1 MTEIGLTQEQID
13 AMLGGGG
20 GGDAAAAGGPSSDD
34 LATLADFERETMGNM
49 PSVLNAMT
57 GAEYELAGVEF
68 AKTNPGELADLA
80 GSDLIFSIPI
90 EVDGPMTHLLM
101 LEAGFSKEVA
111 AALTGGEPGEDPELN
126 EMELSAIQEVVSQ
139 ANGTYLT
146 NLGAA
151 LKKSVAGESIS
162 KVDADAA
169 AQLIDDTALIGTMT
183 ISRGEAGSAQIRHII
198 PGALADMILGE
209 LGTSAAPEPAP
220 AAAPAAAPQ
229 ATPPAAAPAPAPQ
242 PDPVSAAL
250 PTESIAAPAVSSGSV
265 MGPATE
271 FQPATFSQLTEP
283 MDPVDTRNLDIL
295 LDVPLEV
302 TVELGKTRIPIR
314 QILEYCQ
321 GSLITLDKLAGE
333 PIDLLVNGKYFA
345 KGEVVVID
353 ENFGVRITSILS
365 PAERI
370 AQLS

>member
-13 AMLGGGG
+13 AMLSGG
-20 GGDAAAAGGPSSDD
+20 GGDAGSAGPSSDD
-34 LATLADFERETMGNM
+34 LVALADFERETMGNL

-57 GAEYELAGVEF
+57 GTDYQLSVIEF
-68 AKTNPGELADLA
+68 ARTNAGELADLA
-80 GSDLIFSIPI
+80 GQDLIFSIPI
-90 EVDGPMTHLLM
+90 EVDGPVTHLIM
-101 LEAGFSKEVA
+101 LEAGFSKEIA
-111 AALTGGEPGEDPELN
+111 AALTGGEADGDPSLSD
-126 EMELSAIQEVVSQ
+126 MELSAIQEVVSQ
-139 ANGTYLT
+139 VNGTYLT

-151 LKKSVAGESIS
+151 LKKGVSGESIA
-162 KVDADAA
+162 KVDVEAA
-169 AQLIDDTALIGTMT
+169 AGFVDDEALIGSLA
-183 ISRGEAGSAQIRHII
+183 IERGDGTTAQVRHIL
-198 PGALADMILGE
+198 PGPLANLILGE
-209 LGTSAAPEPAP
+209 IGGAAAPAPEP
-220 AAAPAAAPQ
+220 AAAPAS
-229 ATPPAAAPAPAPQ
+229 AAAPGPAPP
-242 PDPVSAAL
+242 PDPM
-250 PTESIAAPAVSSGSV
+250 PTMTVPGPAPSGPPPASSGSV

-271 FQPATFSQLTEP
+271 FQPASFSQLAEP
-283 MDPVDTRNLDIL
+283 TAQVDTRNLDIL